1 MKSLQRKQLPLLH
14 LGTTSGGESITL
26 TGQEYQRT
34 KWVQG
39 VSGSGK
45 STFLAWI
52 VLSLLRLGITTVLV
66 DPHADLCRLIL
77 NLLAQTDFFKSPKG
91 FEYLH
96 FIDFARPDGLSPAFN
111 VLRQEHIDNYKV
123 AQNILEAIHRAFP
136 SSSGTTAALDNTITY
151 ASFVLAEN
159 SQPLTQLQKFLL
171 DKAFRDSLL
180 VKIKDQQ
187 IIQFFDYKFSDKVN
201 SQLIDSTMRRLD
213 LLTFSPTL
221 RQSLGQK
228 ENVLNFR
235 KLMDNKVSCLISLGG
250 LSENEKRLLGCLLLV
265 SIEQAF
271 LSRLDLPPEKRS
283 PVALIVDEA
292 PLFISQDETSFT
304 NILEQCRKAGATCTT
319 FANQTLTQLSKGMI
333 GSLQNALPIIFKA
346 GTQDLSELASRF
358 YRPSRQL
365 QSPGFFGFKYS
376 PGAFDNVQNMTEA
389 RMIFEQL
396 GRQEAIVML
405 PDRAVKIKTPTITVK
420 LQQKILAEIENSYA
434 QRLLTPLSQIG
445 KEAGVSHLTLVAS
458 PVTLA
463 KRRVPRSSSDPT
475 PFQTFV
481 GCAGNDEQLQAIYS
495 QYGYLTVAMLSK
507 LLKKSENTVRN
518 KLKRL
523 VDLGLLETQSVPR
536 TTPSGKTPLVYSLAK
551 NKKGVRKHEFLEH
564 ALASSA
570 ILLNVALLPTVA
582 SDITI
587 LDIQSDRQLKT
598 SPVTLSDG
606 NTLVPDG
613 VARLCSST
621 HEYVVYIEV
630 DRSSE
635 SREKI
640 LAKLN
645 NYKLLAS
652 QCDCMAVAFCVVTGG
667 DLRVKTLKNW
677 ATDVIP
683 GGVRELFL
691 FAPIDIESLSPETL
705 FLSPHWSLAS
715 DTTLRPL
722 LEI

>member
-1 MKSLQRKQLPLLH
+1 MSSLQRKQPPFLH

-26 TGQEYQRT
+26 TGQEFERF

-66 DPHADLCRLIL
+66 DPHADLCRLVL

-91 FEYLH
+91 FEHLH
-96 FIDFARPDGLSPAFN
+96 FIDFARPDRSPAFN

-159 SQPLTQLQKFLL
+159 NQPLTQLQKFLL

-213 LLTFSPTL
+213 LLTFSPIL
-221 RQSLGQK
+221 RMSLGQRA
-228 ENVLNFR
+228 NMLSWQGLWDRN
-235 KLMDNKVSCLISLGG
+235 VSCLISLGG
-250 LSENEKRLLGCLLLV
+250 LTENEKRLLGCLLLV
-265 SIEQAF
+265 SIEQAL
-271 LSRLDLPPEKRS
+271 LSRLNLPPEKRS
-283 PVALIVDEA
+283 KVALMVDEA
-292 PLFISQDETSFT
+292 PLFIAQDETSFT

-319 FANQTLTQLSKGMI
+319 FANQTLSQLSKGML
-333 GSLQNALPIIFKA
+333 GSLQNALPIIMKA
-346 GTQDLSELASRF
+346 GTSNSSELASRF
-358 YRPSRQL
+358 YRPSQQL
-365 QSPGFFGFKYS
+365 QSSVFFGFNRS
-376 PGAFDNVQNMTEA
+376 PGVFDNVQNITEA

-396 GRQEAIVML
+396 SRQEAIVML
-405 PDRAVKIKTPTITVK
+405 PDRAVKIKTPTIPVK
-420 LQQKILAEIENSYA
+420 LQQKILSEIENIYA
-434 QRLLTPLSQIG
+434 KRLLTPLSQIG
-445 KEAGVSHLTLVAS
+445 KEAEASQLTLASS

-463 KRRVPRSSSDPT
+463 KRRVPRLSPDLT

-481 GCAGNDEQLQAIYS
+481 GCPGNDEELQAIFS
-495 QYGYLTVAMLSK
+495 QYGYLTVPLLAK
-507 LLKKSENTVRN
+507 LLQKSENTARN
-518 KLKRL
+518 KLKKL
-523 VDLGLLETQSVPR
+523 VDAGVLETQSVPR

-551 NKKGVRKHEFLEH
+551 KGVRKHEFLEH

-570 ILLNVALLPTVA
+570 ILLNAALLPTVA
-582 SDITI
+582 SGLTI
-587 LDIQSDRQLKT
+587 LDIRSDLQLKT
-598 SPVTLSDG
+598 SPITLPDG

-613 VARLCSST
+613 CVRLCSST
-621 HEYVVYIEV
+621 YEYVLYIEV
-630 DRSSE
+630 DRNSE

-640 LAKLN
+640 VAKLN

-667 DLRVKTLKNW
+667 DLRVKTLRNW
-677 ATDVIP
+677 AEVVIQEEL
-683 GGVRELFL
+683 RELFL
-691 FAPIDIESLSPETL
+691 YAPLD
-705 FLSPHWSLAS
+705 LAS
-715 DTTLRPL
+715 LTPDNLYLTPTFLPVGENMQQPL
-722 LEI
+722 IVL